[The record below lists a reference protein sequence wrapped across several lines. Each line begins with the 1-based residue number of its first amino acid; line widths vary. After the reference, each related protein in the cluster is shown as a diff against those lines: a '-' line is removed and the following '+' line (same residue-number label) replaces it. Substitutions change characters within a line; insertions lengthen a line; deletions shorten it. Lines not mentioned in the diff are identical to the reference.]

1 MPYAKLEQDQIYYEI
16 DGEGE
21 NLLLI
26 HGVTSFLPKWVYMRP
41 ILRKHFRLILPELRG
56 HGRSTKLTDTTDI
69 QTLTQDII
77 GLLDDLSIDQC
88 YVAGHSLGGFVAQQL
103 ALDAP
108 DRVRALILICTGHKI
123 DSELVMEW
131 VKAGQAVY
139 GLEPKEAVEKELET
153 YYFDPEKIRQT
164 PGLIELLI
172 EDKAQHQALEQ
183 SHGFAQGAAVKFDV
197 EGRLGEISA
206 PTLVVQC
213 ARDSLFGLRFG
224 EHLRDNIPNAQF
236 LVINET
242 DHSIQVEQPITLSN
256 AIIEFFQS
264 L

>member
-1 MPYAKLEQDQIYYEI
+1 MPYVKLKQAKIYYEI

-21 NLLLI
+21 DLLLI
-26 HGVTSFLPKWVYMRP
+26 HGVTSFLPKWAYMRP
-41 ILRKHFRLILPELRG
+41 ILRKHFHLILPELRG
-56 HGRSTKLTDTTDI
+56 HSRSTKLTDTTNI
-69 QTLTQDII
+69 EQLTLDMI
-77 GLLDDLSIDQC
+77 GLLDDLNIDRC

-123 DSELVMEW
+123 DAELAMEY
-131 VKAGQAVY
+131 VKVGQSIY

-153 YYFDPEKIRQT
+153 YYFDSDKIRQT

-183 SHGFAQGAAVKFDV
+183 SHGFAQGAAVKFNIED
-197 EGRLGEISA
+197 RLGEIHA
-206 PTLVVQC
+206 PTLVIQC
-213 ARDSLFGLRFG
+213 ANDHLFGIRFG
-224 EHLRDNIPNAQF
+224 EYLRDHIPKAQ
-236 LVINET
+236 LRVINET
-242 DHSIQVEQPITLSN
+242 SHSIEVEQPILLSN
-256 AIIEFFQS
+256 AIIEFLQS